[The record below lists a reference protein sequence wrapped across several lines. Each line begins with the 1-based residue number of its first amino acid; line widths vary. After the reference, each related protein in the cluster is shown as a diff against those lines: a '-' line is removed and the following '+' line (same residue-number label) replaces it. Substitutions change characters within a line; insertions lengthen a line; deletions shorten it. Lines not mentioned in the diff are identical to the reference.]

1 MKIAV
6 VGTGISGLVAAHLL
20 HRDHELIVYEAGEHV
35 GGHTNTIEIEEDGQR
50 LAVDTGFIVY
60 NERTY
65 PNFCRLLAQLDVAT
79 QPSDMSFSV
88 RDERSGLEYRGDN
101 LNTLF
106 AQRRNEGGCDTFT
119 AEGGCAIWRVA
130 CFAAC
135 DFRESRRQQE

>member
-65 PNFCRLLAQLDVAT
+65 PNFCRLLAQLDHNIT
-79 QPSDMSFSV
+79 
-88 RDERSGLEYRGDN
+88 
-101 LNTLF
+101 
-106 AQRRNEGGCDTFT
+106 GC
-119 AEGGCAIWRVA
+119 
-130 CFAAC
+130 
-135 DFRESRRQQE
+135 ES